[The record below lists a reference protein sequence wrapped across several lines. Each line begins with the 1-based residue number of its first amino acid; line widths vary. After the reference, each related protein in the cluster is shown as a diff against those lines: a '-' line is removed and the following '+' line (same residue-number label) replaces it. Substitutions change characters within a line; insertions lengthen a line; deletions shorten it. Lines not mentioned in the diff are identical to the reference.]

1 MTTVT
6 ENIGGTKLS
15 VVIPTYQG
23 ARRILGLLRSLEQ
36 QSFRDFEVIVVID
49 GSTDNTETVIR
60 DAKLTLS
67 LRLIVQPNKG
77 RAGARN
83 AGVKETH
90 TCAVVFFD
98 DDVIVSHDVLY
109 HYYRYYQQGEKLVVG
124 GVYSVQESRN
134 EFFHYFEYLDAKWSA
149 NLNGNTAGYMKSP
162 YMSTQNAFVQKK
174 IFYEVGGFDEGLRDA
189 EDFDLAVKLFEK
201 GHTLYFDPT
210 LRVGHLLQQSMQ
222 VYVRRLNQYKE
233 AYCVLRVR
241 NPAVRKYI
249 TETPWQGNLLK
260 KMIYRFFAFPFY
272 IRWADAGVFTFLPVK
287 IRYRFYDVIVTA
299 NSTDFV

>member
-1 MTTVT
+1 MTNAV
-6 ENIGGTKLS
+6 ENSEVKLS

-23 ARRILGLLRSLEQ
+23 AARILTVLRSLEQ

-49 GSTDNTETVIR
+49 GSTDDTGSV
-60 DAKLTLS
+60 
-67 LRLIVQPNKG
+67 VQGAGLNFLLHVVVQQNKG

-83 AGVKETH
+83 AGVQAAQTE
-90 TCAVVFFD
+90 AIVFFD
-98 DDVIVSHDVLY
+98 DDIIVSPDVLGR
-109 HYYRYYQQGEKLVVG
+109 YYQYYQQGEVLVVG
-124 GVYSVQESRN
+124 GLYSILEQQN

-149 NLNGNTAGYMKSP
+149 NLNGNTAGYMKTP
-162 YMSTQNAFVQKK
+162 YMSAASAFVQKK

-201 GHTLYFDPT
+201 GYKLYFDPT
-210 LRVGHLLQQSMQ
+210 LRAGHALKQNMQ
-222 VYVRRLNQYKE
+222 AYLRRLNEYKD
-233 AYCVLRVR
+233 AYHVLRVR
-241 NPAVRKYI
+241 NPAARKYSSD
-249 TETPWQGNLLK
+249 TPWQGSLLK

-287 IRYRFYDVIVTA
+287 IRYRFYDLIVTA